1 MRIAFYSIATIITAM
16 IGYTVLNGE
25 DLVTE
30 NGKVDARKL
39 PFDKATSKIAFET
52 ATFGIG

>member
-1 MRIAFYSIATIITAM
+1 MRIAFYTTTTLIAAM
-16 IGYTVLNGE
+16 IGFTALNGE

-30 NGKVDARKL
+30 NGKVDALTL
-39 PFDKATSKIAFET
+39 PLDKETSKVAYET

>member
-25 DLVTE
+25 DLATE